1 MNKDF
6 GFKIDDKTYEEFINF
21 KRRENNA
28 VYGLD
33 TGEGRDAWTT
43 VKITTPAF
51 NDISD
56 NINKILEDK
65 YIMDRLSKACIRD
78 EQALYVRELLN
89 RIGWCIRWLDESR
102 SHGFNTDIPIAIL
115 KMDKETL
122 EREYETICDL
132 RSLDNY
138 YRVDGEDVLAEIL
151 EGNNKPIRK
160 MYSTQLLDEYYII
173 KENWNALRNRVEEHK
188 KHEGLPGMD
197 EAFDMVIEDMNE
209 LEMRGE
215 R

>member
-1 MNKDF
+1 MSS
-6 GFKIDDKTYEEFINF
+6 IAEEFEEFEKMQNIKAKTHTTISTTINSREDHAADALSEFARF
-21 KRRENNA
+21 KLREQNA

-33 TGEGRDAWTT
+33 TGEGKDQTAWTT

-51 NDISD
+51 NDVSD
-56 NINKILEDK
+56 NINKILEDN

-78 EQALYVRELLN
+78 DQALYVRELLN

-138 YRVDGEDVLAEIL
+138 YVKDGEDVLAEIL
-151 EGNNKPIRK
+151 GVK
-160 MYSTQLLDEYYII
+160 DE
-173 KENWNALRNRVEEHK
+173 
-188 KHEGLPGMD
+188 
-197 EAFDMVIEDMNE
+197 
-209 LEMRGE
+209 
-215 R
+215 